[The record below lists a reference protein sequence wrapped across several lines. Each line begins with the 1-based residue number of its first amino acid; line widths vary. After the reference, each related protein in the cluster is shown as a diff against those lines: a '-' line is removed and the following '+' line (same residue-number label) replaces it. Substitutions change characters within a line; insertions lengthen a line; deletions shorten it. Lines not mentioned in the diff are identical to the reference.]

1 MLRQHPTIERK
12 LKICNMKKLSTL
24 FLLLVAA
31 SMSLSA
37 QNTSSIDLM
46 QHYGAEP
53 LKFNS
58 LKEWRKVHRPA
69 IYNFFL
75 TEVYG
80 RQPEKQLPV
89 RFEMLEQSDNALA
102 GRATRKQVAI
112 YIGQSQTPILLLIYQ
127 PNNTRKAVPTF
138 VAMNFKG
145 NHQINPDPEIIVSAN
160 APKGQELGS
169 DPARGAA
176 SSRWPLEMLIEAG
189 YAVATIYRG
198 DVDPDF
204 DDGFKNGIQPLYYAE
219 GQSYPKPDEW
229 GTISAWAWGLSKVM
243 DYIEQDKSLDHKRV
257 AVVGHSRLG
266 KTALWA
272 GATDERFAIVISND
286 SGCGG
291 AALSIRKMGETVAK
305 INKSFPHWFC
315 DNYNKYSDHEEALKV
330 DQQGLIALIAPRPVY
345 VASAELDAWADPE
358 GEFLSAL
365 NASPVYELY
374 GRKGLAISKMPALN
388 QPSLEGDVGYHI
400 RTGKHDINSYD
411 WSQYIRFADKYFK

>member
-1 MLRQHPTIERK
+1 
-12 LKICNMKKLSTL
+12 MKRFLTL
-24 FLLLVAA
+24 FLSLLLGVV
-31 SMSLSA
+31 SLSA
-37 QNTSSIDLM
+37 QSTGSLQQM

-53 LKFNS
+53 LRFNS

-80 RQPEKQLPV
+80 RQPEQQLPV
-89 RFEMLEQSDNALA
+89 RFELLEQSDEAL
-102 GRATRKQVAI
+102 GGKATRKQVAI
-112 YIGQSQTPILLLIYQ
+112 HVTPQRGSKLAAEGYEHTILLLIYQ
-127 PNNTRKAVPTF
+127 PNNTRKPVPAF
-138 VAMNFKG
+138 VGMNFKG
-145 NHQINPDPEIIVSAN
+145 NHQINADPAIIISPN
-160 APKGQELGS
+160 APKGKELGS
-169 DPARGAA
+169 DSARGAA
-176 SSRWPLEMLIEAG
+176 TSRWPLEMLIDAG

-204 DDGFKNGIQPLYYAE
+204 DDGFQNGVHPLFYGNGE
-219 GQSYPKPDEW
+219 DKPAADEW
-229 GTISAWAWGLSKVM
+229 GTISAWAWGLSRVM
-243 DYIEQDKSLDHKRV
+243 DYIEKDKSIDSKRV

-266 KTALWA
+266 KTSLWTAAL
-272 GATDERFAIVISND
+272 DERFAISISND

-291 AALSIRKMGETVAK
+291 AALSIRKHGETVAR

-315 DNYNKYSDHEEALKV
+315 DNYNKYSDNEEALKV

-345 VASAELDAWADPE
+345 VASAELDDWADPE

-374 GRKGLAISKMPALN
+374 GRKGLAVSKMPALHE
-388 QPSLEGDVGYHI
+388 PSQQGDVAYHI

-411 WSQYIRFADKYFK
+411 WSQYIKFADKYFKK

>member
-1 MLRQHPTIERK
+1 
-12 LKICNMKKLSTL
+12 MKKLSTL
-24 FLLLVAA
+24 FLLFAVGIA
-31 SMSLSA
+31 SLSA
-37 QNTSSIDLM
+37 QTSSSVEAM
-46 QHYGAEP
+46 QHYGAGP

-80 RQPEKQLPV
+80 RQPEQQLPV
-89 RFEMLEQSDNALA
+89 RFEMLEQSDKALA
-102 GRATRKQVAI
+102 GKATRKQVAI
-112 YIGQSQTPILLLIYQ
+112 HIGDSPTPILLLIYQ
-127 PNNTRKAVPTF
+127 PNNTRKAVPAF

-145 NHQINPDPEIIVSAN
+145 NHQINSDPEIIISPN
-160 APKGQELGS
+160 APKGKELGK

-176 SSRWPLEMLIEAG
+176 TSRWPLEMLVEAG

-204 DDGFKNGIQPLYYAE
+204 DDGFKNGVHPLFYADN
-219 GQSYPKPDEW
+219 QNYPAPDEW

-272 GATDERFAIVISND
+272 GATDERFAIAISND

-291 AALSIRKMGETVAK
+291 AALSTRKMGETVAR
-305 INKSFPHWFC
+305 INTSFPHWFC
-315 DNYNKYSDHEEALKV
+315 DNYNKYSNNEEALKV

-388 QPSLEGDVGYHI
+388 QPSLEGDVAYHI
-400 RTGKHDINSYD
+400 RSGKHDINSYD

>member
-1 MLRQHPTIERK
+1 
-12 LKICNMKKLSTL
+12 MKNLILL
-24 FLLLVAA
+24 FALVFVGVAP
-31 SMSLSA
+31 LSA
-37 QNTSSIDLM
+37 QSSASA
-46 QHYGAEP
+46 QQTPHYGAEP
-53 LKFNS
+53 LKFGS

-80 RQPEKQLPV
+80 RQPEQQLPI
-89 RFEMLEQSDNALA
+89 RFEMLEQSADALGGKA
-102 GRATRKQVAI
+102 IRKQVAI
-112 YIGQSQTPILLLIYQ
+112 HIGQSQSPILLLIYQ
-127 PNNTRKAVPTF
+127 PNNARKAVPAF

-145 NHQINPDPEIIVSAN
+145 NHQINADPAIIISPN
-160 APKGQELGS
+160 APKGKELGS
-169 DPARGAA
+169 DPERGAA
-176 SSRWPLEMLIEAG
+176 TSRWPLEMLIDAG

-204 DDGFKNGIQPLYYAE
+204 DDGFQNGVHPLFYRN
-219 GQSYPKPDEW
+219 GQSKPAADEW
-229 GTISAWAWGLSKVM
+229 GTISAWAWGLSRVM
-243 DYIEQDKSLDHKRV
+243 DYIEEDKSIDSKRV

-266 KTALWA
+266 KTALWTA
-272 GATDERFAIVISND
+272 ATDQRFAISISND

-291 AALSIRKMGETVAK
+291 AALSIRKQGETVAK

-315 DNYNKYSDHEEALKV
+315 DNYNKYSDKEEALMV

-358 GEFLSAL
+358 GEFLAAL

-374 GRKGLAISKMPALN
+374 GRKGLAISKMPELN
-388 QPSLEGDVGYHI
+388 KPSLEGDVAYHI

-411 WSQYIRFADKYFK
+411 WSQYIKFADKYFKK

>member
-1 MLRQHPTIERK
+1 
-12 LKICNMKKLSTL
+12 MKKFSA
-24 FLLLVAA
+24 LLLLLLSGIV
-31 SMSLSA
+31 SLSA
-37 QNTSSIDLM
+37 QTSNLVEAM
-46 QHYGAEP
+46 PHYGAEP
-53 LKFNS
+53 LRFGS

-80 RQPEKQLPV
+80 RQPELQLPI
-89 RFEMLEQSDNALA
+89 RFEMLEQSRDALA

-112 YIGQSQTPILLLIYQ
+112 HIGESKTPILLLIYQ
-127 PNNTRKAVPTF
+127 PNNTRKAAPTF
-138 VAMNFKG
+138 VAMTFKG
-145 NHQINPDPEIIVSAN
+145 NHQINADPAIIISPN
-160 APKGQELGS
+160 APKGKELGS

-176 SSRWPLEMLIEAG
+176 TSRWPLEMLIDAG

-204 DDGFKNGIQPLYYAE
+204 DDGFQNGVHPLFYRE
-219 GQSYPKPDEW
+219 GQSKPAADEW
-229 GTISAWAWGLSKVM
+229 GTISAWAWGLSRVM

-266 KTALWA
+266 KTALWTA
-272 GATDERFAIVISND
+272 ATDERFAISISND

-291 AALSIRKMGETVAK
+291 AALSIRKMGETVAS
-305 INKSFPHWFC
+305 INKNFPHWFC
-315 DNYNKYSDHEEALKV
+315 DNYNKYSDNEEALKI

-374 GRKGLAISKMPALN
+374 GRKGLAISKMPQLN
-388 QPSLEGDVGYHI
+388 QPSLEGDVAYHI

-411 WSQYIRFADKYFK
+411 WSQYIKFADKYFK

>member
-1 MLRQHPTIERK
+1 MNCNLK
-12 LKICNMKKLSTL
+12 LHYMKKLSSL
-24 FLLLVAA
+24 LVLLVASIA
-31 SMSLSA
+31 TLSA
-37 QNTSSIDLM
+37 QNSPSVESM

-80 RQPEKQLPV
+80 RQPERQLPV
-89 RFEMLEQSDNALA
+89 RFEMLEQSDKALA
-102 GRATRKQVAI
+102 GKATRKQVAI
-112 YIGQSQTPILLLIYQ
+112 HIGQSQTPILLLIYQ
-127 PNNTRKAVPTF
+127 PNNTRKAVPAF

-145 NHQINPDPEIIVSAN
+145 NHQINADPDIIISPN
-160 APKGQELGS
+160 APKGKELGS

-176 SSRWPLEMLIEAG
+176 TSRWPLEMLIDAG

-219 GQSYPKPDEW
+219 GQDYPKPDEW

-272 GATDERFAIVISND
+272 GATDERFAIAISND

-291 AALSIRKMGETVAK
+291 AALSMRKMGETVAR

-315 DNYNKYSDHEEALKV
+315 DNYNKYSDNEEALKV

-358 GEFLSAL
+358 GEFLAAL

-374 GRKGLAISKMPALN
+374 GRKGLSSNKMPGLN
-388 QPSLEGDVGYHI
+388 KPLHEGDVAYHI

-411 WSQYIRFADKYFK
+411 WSQYIKFADKYFKK

>member
-1 MLRQHPTIERK
+1 MLSLHPTIERK

-89 RFEMLEQSDNALA
+89 RFEMLEQSDKALA

-204 DDGFKNGIQPLYYAE
+204 DDGFKNGIQPRYYAE

-291 AALSIRKMGETVAK
+291 AAL
-305 INKSFPHWFC
+305 
-315 DNYNKYSDHEEALKV
+315 
-330 DQQGLIALIAPRPVY
+330 
-345 VASAELDAWADPE
+345 
-358 GEFLSAL
+358 
-365 NASPVYELY
+365 
-374 GRKGLAISKMPALN
+374 
-388 QPSLEGDVGYHI
+388 
-400 RTGKHDINSYD
+400 
-411 WSQYIRFADKYFK
+411 

>member
-1 MLRQHPTIERK
+1 
-12 LKICNMKKLSTL
+12 MKKFSA
-24 FLLLVAA
+24 LLLLLLSGIV
-31 SMSLSA
+31 SLSA
-37 QNTSSIDLM
+37 QTSNSVDAM

-53 LKFNS
+53 LRFGS

-80 RQPEKQLPV
+80 RQPEQQLPI
-89 RFEMLEQSDNALA
+89 RFEMLEQSNDALA
-102 GRATRKQVAI
+102 GKATRKQVAI
-112 YIGQSQTPILLLIYQ
+112 HIGESKTPILLLIYQ
-127 PNNTRKAVPTF
+127 PNNTRKAVPAF

-145 NHQINPDPEIIVSAN
+145 NHQINADPAIIISPN
-160 APKGQELGS
+160 APKGKELGS

-176 SSRWPLEMLIEAG
+176 TSRWPLEMLIDAG
-189 YAVATIYRG
+189 SAVATIYRG

-204 DDGFKNGIQPLYYAE
+204 DDGFQNGVHPLFYRE
-219 GQSYPKPDEW
+219 GQSKPAADEW
-229 GTISAWAWGLSKVM
+229 GTISAWAWGLSRVM

-272 GATDERFAIVISND
+272 GATDERFAISISND

-291 AALSIRKMGETVAK
+291 AALSTRKMGETVAK
-305 INKSFPHWFC
+305 INKTFPHWFC
-315 DNYNKYSDHEEALKV
+315 DNYNKYSDNEEALKV

-374 GRKGLAISKMPALN
+374 GRKGLAISKMPPLN
-388 QPSLEGDVGYHI
+388 QPSLEGDVAYHI

-411 WSQYIRFADKYFK
+411 WSQYICFADKYFK

>member
-1 MLRQHPTIERK
+1 
-12 LKICNMKKLSTL
+12 MKKLSTL
-24 FLLLVAA
+24 FLLFAVGIA
-31 SMSLSA
+31 SLSA
-37 QNTSSIDLM
+37 QTSSSVEAM
-46 QHYGAEP
+46 QHYGAGP

-80 RQPEKQLPV
+80 RQPEQQLPV
-89 RFEMLEQSDNALA
+89 RFEMLEQSDKALA
-102 GRATRKQVAI
+102 GKATRKQVAI
-112 YIGQSQTPILLLIYQ
+112 HIGDSPTPILLLIYQ
-127 PNNTRKAVPTF
+127 PNNTRKAVPAF

-145 NHQINPDPEIIVSAN
+145 NHQINSDPEIIISPN
-160 APKGQELGS
+160 APKGKELGK

-176 SSRWPLEMLIEAG
+176 TSRWPLEMLVEAG

-204 DDGFKNGIQPLYYAE
+204 DDGFKNGVHPLFYADN
-219 GQSYPKPDEW
+219 QSYPAPDEW

-272 GATDERFAIVISND
+272 GATDERFAIAISND

-291 AALSIRKMGETVAK
+291 AALSTRKMGETVAR
-305 INKSFPHWFC
+305 INTSFPHWFC
-315 DNYNKYSDHEEALKV
+315 DNYNKYSNNEEALKV

>member
-1 MLRQHPTIERK
+1 
-12 LKICNMKKLSTL
+12 MKKTS
-24 FLLLVAA
+24 LLLMSLLLGAL
-31 SMSLSA
+31 SLSA
-37 QNTSSIDLM
+37 QSKSPIEDM
-46 QHYGAEP
+46 QYYGAES
-53 LKFNS
+53 LRFKS

-80 RQPEKQLPV
+80 RQPEQKLPI
-89 RFEMLEQSDNALA
+89 RYEMLEQSDKAL
-102 GRATRKQVAI
+102 GGKATRKQIAI
-112 YIGQSQTPILLLIYQ
+112 HVGESQNPILLLIYQ
-127 PNNTRKAVPTF
+127 PNNARKAVPAF

-145 NHQINPDPEIIVSAN
+145 NHQINVDPEIIISQN
-160 APKGQELGS
+160 APKGKELGS

-176 SSRWPLEMLIEAG
+176 TSRWPLEMIVDAG

-204 DDGFKNGIQPLYYAE
+204 DDGFQNGIHPLFYRD
-219 GQSYPKPDEW
+219 GQSKPAADEW
-229 GTISAWAWGLSKVM
+229 GTISAWAWGLSRVM
-243 DYIEQDKSLDHKRV
+243 DYIEKDKSIDQKRV

-266 KTALWA
+266 KTALWTA
-272 GATDERFAIVISND
+272 ALDERFAISISND

-315 DNYNKYSDHEEALKV
+315 DNYNKYSDNEEALKV

-374 GRKGLAISKMPALN
+374 GRKGLAIDKMPALST
-388 QPSLEGDVGYHI
+388 PSQEGDVAYHI
-400 RTGKHDINSYD
+400 RPGKHDITSYD
-411 WSQYIRFADKYFK
+411 WSQYIRFANKYFK

>member
-1 MLRQHPTIERK
+1 
-12 LKICNMKKLSTL
+12 MKKFSA
-24 FLLLVAA
+24 LLLLLLSGIV
-31 SMSLSA
+31 SLSA
-37 QNTSSIDLM
+37 QTSNLVEAM
-46 QHYGAEP
+46 PHYGAEP
-53 LKFNS
+53 LRFGS

-80 RQPEKQLPV
+80 RQPEQQLPI
-89 RFEMLEQSDNALA
+89 RFEMLEQSRDALA

-112 YIGQSQTPILLLIYQ
+112 HIGESKTPILLLIYQ
-127 PNNTRKAVPTF
+127 PNNVRKAVPTF

-145 NHQINPDPEIIVSAN
+145 NHQINTDPAIIISPN
-160 APKGQELGS
+160 APKGKELGS

-176 SSRWPLEMLIEAG
+176 TSRWPLEMLIDAG

-204 DDGFKNGIQPLYYAE
+204 DDGFQNGIHPLFYRE
-219 GQSYPKPDEW
+219 GQSKPAADEW
-229 GTISAWAWGLSKVM
+229 GTISAWAWGLSRVM

-266 KTALWA
+266 KTALWTA
-272 GATDERFAIVISND
+272 ATDERFAISISND

-291 AALSIRKMGETVAK
+291 AALSIRKMGETVAS
-305 INKSFPHWFC
+305 INKNFPHWFC
-315 DNYNKYSDHEEALKV
+315 DNYNKYSGNEEALKI

-365 NASPVYELY
+365 SASPVYELY
-374 GRKGLAISKMPALN
+374 GRKGLAISKMPQLN
-388 QPSLEGDVGYHI
+388 QPSLEGDVAYHI

-411 WSQYIRFADKYFK
+411 WSQYIKFADKYFK

>member
-1 MLRQHPTIERK
+1 
-12 LKICNMKKLSTL
+12 MKKFSA
-24 FLLLVAA
+24 LLLLLLSGIV
-31 SMSLSA
+31 SLSA
-37 QNTSSIDLM
+37 QTSNLVEAM
-46 QHYGAEP
+46 PHYGAEP
-53 LKFNS
+53 LRFGS

-80 RQPEKQLPV
+80 RQPEQQLPI
-89 RFEMLEQSDNALA
+89 RFEMLEQSRDALA

-112 YIGQSQTPILLLIYQ
+112 HIGESKTPILLLIYQ
-127 PNNTRKAVPTF
+127 PNNVRKAVPTF

-145 NHQINPDPEIIVSAN
+145 NHQINADPAIIISPN
-160 APKGQELGS
+160 APKGKELGS

-176 SSRWPLEMLIEAG
+176 TSRWPLEMLIDAG

-204 DDGFKNGIQPLYYAE
+204 DDGFQNGIHPLFYRE
-219 GQSYPKPDEW
+219 GQSKPAADEW
-229 GTISAWAWGLSKVM
+229 GTISAWAWGLSRVM

-266 KTALWA
+266 KTALWTA
-272 GATDERFAIVISND
+272 ATDERFAISISND

-291 AALSIRKMGETVAK
+291 AALSIRKMGETVAS
-305 INKSFPHWFC
+305 INKNFPHWFC
-315 DNYNKYSDHEEALKV
+315 DNYNKYSGNEEALKI

-365 NASPVYELY
+365 SASPVYELY
-374 GRKGLAISKMPALN
+374 GRKGLAISKMPQLN
-388 QPSLEGDVGYHI
+388 QPSLEGDVAYHI

-411 WSQYIRFADKYFK
+411 WSQYIKFADKYFK

>member
-1 MLRQHPTIERK
+1 
-12 LKICNMKKLSTL
+12 MKKFSA
-24 FLLLVAA
+24 LLLLLLSGIV
-31 SMSLSA
+31 SLSA
-37 QNTSSIDLM
+37 QTSNLVEAM
-46 QHYGAEP
+46 PHYGAEP
-53 LKFNS
+53 LRFGS

-80 RQPEKQLPV
+80 RQPEQQLPI
-89 RFEMLEQSDNALA
+89 RFEMLEQSRDALA

-112 YIGQSQTPILLLIYQ
+112 HIGESKTPILLLIYQ
-127 PNNTRKAVPTF
+127 PNNVRKAVPTF

-145 NHQINPDPEIIVSAN
+145 NHQINADPAIIISPN
-160 APKGQELGS
+160 APKGKELGS

-176 SSRWPLEMLIEAG
+176 TSRWPLEMLIDAG

-204 DDGFKNGIQPLYYAE
+204 DDGFQNGIHPLFYRE
-219 GQSYPKPDEW
+219 GQSKPAADEW
-229 GTISAWAWGLSKVM
+229 GTISAWAWGLSRVM

-266 KTALWA
+266 KTALWTA
-272 GATDERFAIVISND
+272 ATDERFAISISND

-291 AALSIRKMGETVAK
+291 AALSIRKMGETVAS
-305 INKSFPHWFC
+305 INKNFPHWFC
-315 DNYNKYSDHEEALKV
+315 DNYNKYSGNEEALKI

-358 GEFLSAL
+358 GEFLAAL

-374 GRKGLAISKMPALN
+374 GRKGLAISKMPQLN
-388 QPSLEGDVGYHI
+388 QPSLEGDVAYHI

-411 WSQYIRFADKYFK
+411 WSQYIKFADKYFK

>member
-1 MLRQHPTIERK
+1 
-12 LKICNMKKLSTL
+12 MKKLSTL
-24 FLLLVAA
+24 FLLLLAA

-37 QNTSSIDLM
+37 QNAISIDQM

-80 RQPEKQLPV
+80 RQPEKELPV

-127 PNNTRKAVPTF
+127 PNNTRKAVPAF

-198 DVDPDF
+198 D
-204 DDGFKNGIQPLYYAE
+204 
-219 GQSYPKPDEW
+219 
-229 GTISAWAWGLSKVM
+229 
-243 DYIEQDKSLDHKRV
+243 
-257 AVVGHSRLG
+257 
-266 KTALWA
+266 
-272 GATDERFAIVISND
+272 
-286 SGCGG
+286 
-291 AALSIRKMGETVAK
+291 
-305 INKSFPHWFC
+305 
-315 DNYNKYSDHEEALKV
+315 
-330 DQQGLIALIAPRPVY
+330 
-345 VASAELDAWADPE
+345 
-358 GEFLSAL
+358 
-365 NASPVYELY
+365 
-374 GRKGLAISKMPALN
+374 
-388 QPSLEGDVGYHI
+388 
-400 RTGKHDINSYD
+400 
-411 WSQYIRFADKYFK
+411 

>member
-1 MLRQHPTIERK
+1 
-12 LKICNMKKLSTL
+12 MKKLSTL
-24 FLLLVAA
+24 FLLFAVGIA
-31 SMSLSA
+31 SLSA
-37 QNTSSIDLM
+37 QTSSSVEAM
-46 QHYGAEP
+46 QHYGAGP

-80 RQPEKQLPV
+80 RQPEQQLPV
-89 RFEMLEQSDNALA
+89 RFEMLEQSDKALA
-102 GRATRKQVAI
+102 GKATRKQVAI
-112 YIGQSQTPILLLIYQ
+112 HIGDSPTPILLLIYQ
-127 PNNTRKAVPTF
+127 PNNTRKAVPAF

-145 NHQINPDPEIIVSAN
+145 NHQINSDPEIIISPN
-160 APKGQELGS
+160 APKGKELGK

-176 SSRWPLEMLIEAG
+176 TSRWPLEMLVEAG

-204 DDGFKNGIQPLYYAE
+204 DDGFKNGVHPLFYADN
-219 GQSYPKPDEW
+219 QSYPAPDEW

-272 GATDERFAIVISND
+272 GATDERFAIAISND

-291 AALSIRKMGETVAK
+291 AALSTRKMGETVAR
-305 INKSFPHWFC
+305 INTSFPHWFC
-315 DNYNKYSDHEEALKV
+315 DNYNKYSNNEEALKV

-374 GRKGLAISKMPALN
+374 GRKGLAISKIGRAH
-388 QPSLEGDVGYHI
+388 V
-400 RTGKHDINSYD
+400 
-411 WSQYIRFADKYFK
+411 